1 MSEAAP
7 DPDVLVPA
15 TTAALDD
22 LAVLLARA
30 ERASPTG
37 AARLQVTGGPGGR
50 VLAVSVA
57 PLATVG
63 AEDPGLP
70 VVLGMRVLALADA
83 EGDGAEAG
91 VGGLDATVPLRALL
105 DRLAHARSRL
115 PLPPE
120 RVLGAS
126 WAGVSPPR
134 QGWWSCGSLEV
145 ADLLAAA
152 AAGARHVAAGQPRG
166 AVWSRPLPGT
176 DGLPAGAALAA
187 DVLGFLGS
195 GEGGGAPTAQQP
207 PATRLPATVSRSGPW
222 WRLSTAGG
230 HVLARRPSLLG

>member
-7 DPDVLVPA
+7 DPGVLVPSS
-15 TTAALDD
+15 TAALDD

-37 AARLQVTGGPGGR
+37 AARLQVTGGPGDR

-57 PLATVG
+57 PLATAG
-63 AEDPGLP
+63 AEDAGLP

-83 EGDGAEAG
+83 EGGDA
-91 VGGLDATVPLRALL
+91 GGLDATVPLRALL

-126 WAGVSPPR
+126 WAGVSAPR
-134 QGWWSCGSLEV
+134 QGWWACGALEV
-145 ADLLAAA
+145 AALLAAA
-152 AAGARHVAAGQPRG
+152 AAGARHVAAGQQRG

-187 DVLGFLGS
+187 DVLGFLGGSAS
-195 GEGGGAPTAQQP
+195 GDAPAGRQP
-207 PATRLPATVSRSGPW
+207 PATVSRSGPW
-222 WRLSTAGG
+222 WRLSTPGG